1 MQYFDW
7 PFVRSESAGHRWQQL
22 EEKMRM
28 ALVVAVDDL
37 VVVVV
42 DSEMKGLHRHEKL
55 LKKIKLNCKIG
66 KSVLLSYCFNGLTL
80 KLLALS
86 LHCNCSNN
94 RNVHFK
100 T

>member
-42 DSEMKGLHRHEKL
+42 DSEMKVLHRHEKL
-55 LKKIKLNCKIG
+55 LKKNQVEL
-66 KSVLLSYCFNGLTL
+66 
-80 KLLALS
+80 
-86 LHCNCSNN
+86 
-94 RNVHFK
+94 
-100 T
+100 

>member
-28 ALVVAVDDL
+28 ALVVVVVDDL

-55 LKKIKLNCKIG
+55 LKKIIFKLKLNCKVG
-66 KSVLLSYCFNGLTL
+66 KSVFLL
-80 KLLALS
+80 
-86 LHCNCSNN
+86 
-94 RNVHFK
+94 
-100 T
+100 

>member
-42 DSEMKGLHRHEKL
+42 DSEMKVLHRHEKL
-55 LKKIKLNCKIG
+55 LKKIKLN
-66 KSVLLSYCFNGLTL
+66 L
-80 KLLALS
+80 
-86 LHCNCSNN
+86 
-94 RNVHFK
+94 
-100 T
+100 

>member
-28 ALVVAVDDL
+28 ALVVVVVAVDDL
-37 VVVVV
+37 AVVVV

-55 LKKIKLNCKIG
+55 LKKIKLN
-66 KSVLLSYCFNGLTL
+66 L
-80 KLLALS
+80 
-86 LHCNCSNN
+86 
-94 RNVHFK
+94 
-100 T
+100 

>member
-28 ALVVAVDDL
+28 ALVVVVDDDL
-37 VVVVV
+37 VVVVVV

-55 LKKIKLNCKIG
+55 LKK
-66 KSVLLSYCFNGLTL
+66 KSF
-80 KLLALS
+80 
-86 LHCNCSNN
+86 SN
-94 RNVHFK
+94 
-100 T
+100 